1 MASRDLPD
9 YAVLGIRVVP
19 PPVAEEYGDGWWR
32 IRWSVA
38 TEPADYPRNLHLPQ
52 PFSGLDGLS
61 LVVAVLPE
69 APGHI
74 VIEHLTKYPR
84 LIGEEAAYISLILQ
98 AIRSQYQQITID
110 GYTDHPV
117 LKLATAR

>member
-38 TEPADYPRNLHLPQ
+38 TEPADYPRNLHLPK
-52 PFSGLDGLS
+52 PFPGLDGLS
-61 LVVAVLPE
+61 LVVAVLPG

-74 VIEHLTKYPR
+74 VI
-84 LIGEEAAYISLILQ
+84 LQ
-98 AIRSQYQQITID
+98 AIRAQYQQITID
-110 GYTDHPV
+110 GYTDHPI
-117 LKLATAR
+117 LKVATAR

>member
-1 MASRDLPD
+1 MVSRDLPD
-9 YAVLGIRVVP
+9 HATLSIRVVP

-32 IRWSVA
+32 TRWPVV
-38 TEPADYPRNLHLPQ
+38 TEPADYPRNLHLPK

-61 LVVAVLPE
+61 LVVAVLPG

-74 VIEHLTKYPR
+74 VIEQLTKYPR

-98 AIRSQYQQITID
+98 AIRAQYQQITID
-110 GYTDHPV
+110 GYTDHPI
-117 LKLATAR
+117 LKVATAR